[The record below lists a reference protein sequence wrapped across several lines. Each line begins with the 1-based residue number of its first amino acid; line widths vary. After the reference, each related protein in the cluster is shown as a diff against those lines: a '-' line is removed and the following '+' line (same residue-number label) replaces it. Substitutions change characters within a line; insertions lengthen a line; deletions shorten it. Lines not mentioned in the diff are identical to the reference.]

1 MTIESDDLVKAGPGQ
16 TDPDAAAD
24 EDPEEQDDTDVLD
37 AAETEEILTETS
49 RQSDSRIREEKAA
62 GLFPLRP
69 DPGAREALVGLYYPL
84 AEYLARRF
92 MGRGEALDDLVQV
105 ASIGLLKAID
115 RFESERGVR
124 FDTYAVPTMV
134 GELKRH
140 FRDTGWALRVPRRL
154 QERSLQL
161 RSIIADL
168 NQELG
173 RSPRVEE
180 IARSAKM
187 SEEEVLEALEA
198 AHAHSIG
205 SLDAPI
211 GDEQQNAADVLGQ
224 EDRDLEL
231 TERWAGV
238 APLLRKLGERE
249 RQLLYYRFIADMSQ
263 SQIADILGISQM
275 HVSRLLARTLASLRA
290 DAGEQD
296 AAP

>member
-1 MTIESDDLVKAGPGQ
+1 MTENAMSHDKQTTANTGTDEASGPEELIEDDEE
-16 TDPDAAAD
+16 TAAALA
-24 EDPEEQDDTDVLD
+24 EVPELTD
-37 AAETEEILTETS
+37 A
-49 RQSDSRIREEKAA
+49 QIRHEKAA
-62 GLFPLRP
+62 LLFAQRP
-69 DPGAREALVGLYYPL
+69 DPAIREQLVKMYYPL

-92 MGRGEALDDLVQV
+92 SGRGESLDDLVQV

-115 RFESERGVR
+115 RFDAERGVR

-168 NQELG
+168 GQQLG
-173 RSPRVEE
+173 RSPKVSE
-180 IARSAKM
+180 IAERSGLN
-187 SEEEVLEALEA
+187 EEEVLEALEA
-198 AHAHSIG
+198 VHAHSIG

-211 GDEQQNAADVLGQ
+211 GEDKQDAAEVLGA
-224 EDRDLEL
+224 EDHDLEL
-231 TERWAGV
+231 TERWANV

-275 HVSRLLARTLASLRA
+275 HVSRLLARTLAHLRA
-290 DAGEQD
+290 GVGETD
-296 AAP
+296 E